1 MTDGRRQIWL
11 SPPPF
16 APPSSVLRLPLS
28 ETNTY
33 RARGR
38 NALPDGDRW
47 PRRDS
52 RLDRRGQNLTKAA
65 LLGGRDCEVNWIGP
79 LLRSRIRHGRA
90 LAAAMTQEGE
100 HVSERRGDRRSGDGF
115 RPRPSARRGEC
126 VRSVS
131 CCSRSIFSQACGGGV
146 GLWLRERL
154 ARVPIQASPPAVR
167 TSAHPVHE
175 PLPQPVVLE
184 APVAAG

>member
-16 APPSSVLRLPLS
+16 APKSSALRLPLS

-47 PRRDS
+47 TQRDS

-65 LLGGRDCEVNWIGP
+65 LLGGRDGEVNWIGP

-90 LAAAMTQEGE
+90 CRGHDVRGRTGFRKARRPA
-100 HVSERRGDRRSGDGF
+100 ERRRVQTAIVRAPLRMRKKRLMLFAIDLLASLRRRRWIVAS
-115 RPRPSARRGEC
+115 RTPR
-126 VRSVS
+126 
-131 CCSRSIFSQACGGGV
+131 SRSNSSFAACSSD
-146 GLWLRERL
+146 
-154 ARVPIQASPPAVR
+154 ICASG
-167 TSAHPVHE
+167 S
-175 PLPQPVVLE
+175 
-184 APVAAG
+184 